1 MSNFMSGT
9 ATLMYGVLAANFTRA
24 AIEAAPPL
32 ARVPPRV
39 LQFAGWFGLGVLAF
53 VFELAVLA
61 LLHQYL
67 RWPLWLASAVAAEIV
82 LLARFLSTDRLVFG
96 YERPTF
102 GRAWRFHVSAAGS
115 FAISWLVLNA
125 SAALLG
131 LPYGLAL
138 FAGTVASF
146 VWSSLTNFLW
156 VWRRT

>member
-1 MSNFMSGT
+1 M
-9 ATLMYGVLAANFTRA
+9 AANFTRA
-24 AIEAAPPL
+24 AIDAAPPL
-32 ARVPPRV
+32 ARVPVRV
-39 LQFAGWFGLGVLAF
+39 LQYAGWFALGVVAF
-53 VFELAVLA
+53 GFELVVLA

-67 RWPLWLASAVAAEIV
+67 RWPLWQASALAAEIV
-82 LLARFLSTDRLVFG
+82 LLGRFLSTDRLVFG
-96 YERPTF
+96 YKSPTL
-102 GRAWRFHVSAAGS
+102 GRCWRFHVSAAGS